1 MVLYIYFD
9 KEITDETNMK
19 YSLDE
24 TNMKV
29 FSGKIHAKMKINA
42 V

>member
-1 MVLYIYFD
+1 MVLYIYLD
-9 KEITDETNMK
+9 KEIT
-19 YSLDE
+19 DE

-29 FSGKIHAKMKINA
+29 FSGKIHAKMKISF

>member
-1 MVLYIYFD
+1 MIFHIMVLYIYFD
-9 KEITDETNMK
+9 KEIIG
-19 YSLDE
+19 E

-29 FSGKIHAKMKINA
+29 LYGKIHAKMKRKF

>member
-9 KEITDETNMK
+9 GETMN
-19 YSLDE
+19 E

-29 FSGKIHAKMKINA
+29 LSGKIHAKMKIN
-42 V
+42 VV

>member
-1 MVLYIYFD
+1 MVLYIYFYN
-9 KEITDETNMK
+9 KIMNEINMK

>member
-9 KEITDETNMK
+9 KEITG
-19 YSLDE
+19 E

-29 FSGKIHAKMKINA
+29 FSGKIHAKMKRKF

>member
-9 KEITDETNMK
+9 NEIMN
-19 YSLDE
+19 E

-29 FSGKIHAKMKINA
+29 LYGKIHAKMKIKF

>member
-19 YSLDE
+19 
-24 TNMKV
+24 V
-29 FSGKIHAKMKINA
+29 FSGKIHTKMKIN
-42 V
+42 VV

>member
-9 KEITDETNMK
+9 NEIM
-19 YSLDE
+19 YE

-29 FSGKIHAKMKINA
+29 LYGKTNSKMKRKF

>member
-1 MVLYIYFD
+1 MVLYIYID
-9 KEITDETNMK
+9 NEIMN
-19 YSLDE
+19 E

-29 FSGKIHAKMKINA
+29 YYVKIHAKMKRKF

>member
-9 KEITDETNMK
+9 KEITDET
-19 YSLDE
+19 
-24 TNMKV
+24 TMKV

>member
-9 KEITDETNMK
+9 NEIMN
-19 YSLDE
+19 E

-29 FSGKIHAKMKINA
+29 LSVKNPCQNENKFCLIFS
-42 V
+42 

>member
-9 KEITDETNMK
+9 NEIT
-19 YSLDE
+19 YE

-29 FSGKIHAKMKINA
+29 LSGKIHAKMKINF